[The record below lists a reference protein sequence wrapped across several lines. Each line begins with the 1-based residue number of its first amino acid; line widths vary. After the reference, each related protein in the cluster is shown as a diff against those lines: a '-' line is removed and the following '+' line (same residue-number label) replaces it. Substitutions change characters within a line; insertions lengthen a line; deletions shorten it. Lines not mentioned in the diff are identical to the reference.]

1 LVSAGHRRP
10 GDGEFHI
17 RAERDGGSPLSTK
30 NASAVVSSS
39 QSASLKLQPPRAA
52 TPFPVILATAT
63 AVPEHTITRDDVKY
77 YMGRVFDIPERKLE
91 AMMSIVDNAQ
101 VLKRHSI
108 FPITYTVEPR
118 ALYKTNQEYIEHA
131 IKLGREAAEKCLERA
146 HLRADE
152 IDLIITVSCT
162 GFMIPSLDAHLI
174 NMMGFRSDV
183 RRMPFTELGCAAGAM
198 AIARAADYLKAYPG
212 GNALVIAVELPS
224 LTFQRKD
231 ISQANLIS
239 SILFGDG
246 AAAVVVSNSPKAV
259 SDVLPSASSAS
270 PSTPAHANGNGN
282 YPANGSAATAALAHK
297 PQILVSETYTFP
309 DSLGAMGFDLRDSG
323 FHILLDKNVPDMIG
337 AKIKPL
343 IDDFLGRHGLTQQDI
358 KGWILHP
365 GGARLLGNV
374 EIALGLTKC
383 QTQPSW
389 DVLANVGN
397 LSSATILFILQE
409 WLDKRPL
416 NSGDIALA
424 AAFGPGFSAEFLLLQ
439 WT

>member
-1 LVSAGHRRP
+1 LNNSDQKQSTAQSGSAG
-10 GDGEFHI
+10 G
-17 RAERDGGSPLSTK
+17 
-30 NASAVVSSS
+30 
-39 QSASLKLQPPRAA
+39 AA
-52 TPFPVILATAT
+52 QCTIAATAT
-63 AVPEHTITRDDVKY
+63 ALPPHTITRDDVKY

-91 AMMSIVDNAQ
+91 AMMSIVDNAR
-101 VLKRHSI
+101 VHKRHAI
-108 FPITYTVEPR
+108 FPIEYTVEPR
-118 ALYKTNQEYIEHA
+118 ALVKTNQEYMEHA

-146 HLRADE
+146 GLKPTD

-174 NMMGFRSDV
+174 HLMGFRPNV

-198 AIARAADYLKAYPG
+198 ALARAADYLKCKSD
-212 GNALVIAVELPS
+212 GNVLVIAVELPS

-246 AAAVVVSNSPKAV
+246 AAAAVVSGKPVHGPK
-259 SDVLPSASSAS
+259 
-270 PSTPAHANGNGN
+270 
-282 YPANGSAATAALAHK
+282 
-297 PQILVSETYTFP
+297 ILVSETYTFP
-309 DSLGAMGFDLRDSG
+309 NSLGAMGFDLRDSG
-323 FHILLDKNVPDMIG
+323 FHILLAKDVPEMIG
-337 AKIKPL
+337 AKITGL
-343 IDDFLGRHGLTQQDI
+343 VDGFLERCGRKREDI

-374 EIALGLTKC
+374 ETELGLTATD
-383 QTQPSW
+383 TQPSW
-389 DVLANVGN
+389 DILSNVGN

-409 WLDKRPL
+409 WLEKRPL
-416 NSGDIALA
+416 KPGDYAML

>member
-1 LVSAGHRRP
+1 V
-10 GDGEFHI
+10 
-17 RAERDGGSPLSTK
+17 
-30 NASAVVSSS
+30 AVTV
-39 QSASLKLQPPRAA
+39 PPSRAA
-52 TPFPVILATAT
+52 TPHPFILATAT
-63 AVPEHTITRDDVKY
+63 AVPEHIMTREDVKY
-77 YMGRVFDIPERKLE
+77 YLGRVFDIPERKLE

-101 VLKRHSI
+101 VHKRHSI
-108 FPITYTVEPR
+108 FPISYTVEPR
-118 ALYKTNQEYIEHA
+118 ALHKTNQEYIEHA

-174 NMMGFRSDV
+174 NLMGFRSDV

-198 AIARAADYLKAYPG
+198 ALARSADYLKAYPG

-246 AAAVVVSNSPKAV
+246 AAAVIVSNSPKAV
-259 SDVLPSASSAS
+259 SGASS
-270 PSTPAHANGNGN
+270 STTHANGNGSS
-282 YPANGSAATAALAHK
+282 NGAAGATVHK

-323 FHILLDKNVPDMIG
+323 FHILLDKTVPDMIG

-343 IDDFLGRHGLTQQDI
+343 VDDFLGRHGLKQQDI

-374 EIALGLTKC
+374 EIALGLQKSE
-383 QTQPSW
+383 TQPSW

-409 WLDKRPL
+409 WIEKRPL
-416 NSGDIALA
+416 NPGDIAMA

>member
-1 LVSAGHRRP
+1 MYR
-10 GDGEFHI
+10 GDSKRSS
-17 RAERDGGSPLSTK
+17 RAERDRGSPLSTEH
-30 NASAVVSSS
+30 ASAVVSSS
-39 QSASLKLQPPRAA
+39 QSASVKQQPPRAA
-52 TPFPVILATAT
+52 TPYPVILATAT
-63 AVPEHTITRDDVKY
+63 AVPEHLITRDDVKY

-118 ALYKTNQEYIEHA
+118 ALQKTNNEYIEHA
-131 IKLGREAAEKCLERA
+131 IKLGHEAAKKCLERA

-198 AIARAADYLKAYPG
+198 ALARASDYLKAYPG

-246 AAAVVVSNSPKAV
+246 AAAVIVSNNPKAV
-259 SDVLPSASSAS
+259 AAAPASRA
-270 PSTPAHANGNGN
+270 TTHANGNGN
-282 YPANGSAATAALAHK
+282 SAGVSAHK
-297 PQILVSETYTFP
+297 
-309 DSLGAMGFDLRDSG
+309 
-323 FHILLDKNVPDMIG
+323 
-337 AKIKPL
+337 
-343 IDDFLGRHGLTQQDI
+343 
-358 KGWILHP
+358 
-365 GGARLLGNV
+365 
-374 EIALGLTKC
+374 
-383 QTQPSW
+383 
-389 DVLANVGN
+389 
-397 LSSATILFILQE
+397 
-409 WLDKRPL
+409 
-416 NSGDIALA
+416 
-424 AAFGPGFSAEFLLLQ
+424 
-439 WT
+439 